1 MHFLF
6 TLLFNKSV
14 LPGLGLAISLFPTG
28 WGGGRREINWRW
40 WDLYY
45 CYLCLV
51 PVENTMKLWLPR
63 K

>member
-28 WGGGRREINWRW
+28 WGWGKEG
-40 WDLYY
+40 D
-45 CYLCLV
+45 
-51 PVENTMKLWLPR
+51 KLAVVGFVLLLPLSCSR
-63 K
+63 